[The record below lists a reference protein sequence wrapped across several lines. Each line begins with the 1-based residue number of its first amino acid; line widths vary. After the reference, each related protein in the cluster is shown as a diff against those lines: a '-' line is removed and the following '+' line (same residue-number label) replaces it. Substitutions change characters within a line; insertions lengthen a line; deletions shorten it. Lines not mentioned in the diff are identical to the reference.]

1 MDSSVFFWVAPIW
14 WQGSMIWEAVWL
26 SCFIIAI
33 FFIYIKHR
41 KSSKSPSAPIRKHIK
56 LSDIPDTHH
65 DKFISES
72 FLLLQNFVLSQYAP
86 KNAPAHT
93 SSDIKKYCKDSQI
106 IQLWEELEHAIY
118 TASELSLDTKRDI
131 YHRLSVLIWSYDTP

>member
-1 MDSSVFFWVAPIW
+1 M
-14 WQGSMIWEAVWL
+14 VWL

-33 FFIYIKHR
+33 FCIYIKHR
-41 KSSKSPSAPIRKHIK
+41 KPSKSPSAPIRKRVT
-56 LSDIPDTHH
+56 LSDIPDIHH
-65 DKFISES
+65 EHFLSES
-72 FLLLQNFVLSQYAP
+72 FLLLQNFVLYKYAP

-93 SSDIKKYCKDSQI
+93 SSDIKKYCNNSQI